1 MPFSPPSIS
10 SWGRR
15 STAAEFES
23 SRASAL
29 CGNESHRARKCAPAC
44 LVQGVSLRKKP
55 RRVRARRRE
64 SSSDPF
70 SPATCAS
77 GKTPLRLQVWGL
89 SAFGGQTLRAADCI
103 FLLEKAAKPLFRQ
116 FPAPAPAFGKTSQSP
131 RPPAGRGVLNRC
143 GCTAPGS
150 WPGAF
155 SGPQRSRAC
164 AGGPGG
170 WRRGGTGPSSGRRT
184 SRTTGRVPW

>member
-1 MPFSPPSIS
+1 MSVMTLEEFQTYLKRPATMEEAGEIVDIL
-10 SWGRR
+10 G
-15 STAAEFES
+15 STIL
-23 SRASAL
+23 SAVKML
-29 CGNESHRARKCAPAC
+29 PNTEENKE
-44 LVQGVSLRKKP
+44 VSLFLSMGFGVAFYRRFKSCARQTASFSKKRQSRFFDSFRRPLQLLEKP
-55 RRVRARRRE
+55 RRVRARR
-64 SSSDPF
+64 
-70 SPATCAS
+70 
-77 GKTPLRLQVWGL
+77 
-89 SAFGGQTLRAADCI
+89 
-103 FLLEKAAKPLFRQ
+103 
-116 FPAPAPAFGKTSQSP
+116 
-131 RPPAGRGVLNRC
+131 RGVLNRC